1 MDIVNFYINSVN
13 FWKIRG
19 MRFSKYLVKPIIQNN
34 PISVQILGLCSA
46 LAVTQAVLP
55 ALVMSAAVIC
65 VLAFS
70 NVIISLLRHVMPS
83 SIRLILETTT
93 IASAV
98 IVIDEII
105 KTFAPDMSQIL
116 SVFVALIV
124 TNCIILGRAESFASI
139 SGPVASLLDGIGNG
153 IGYSLLLIFVA
164 AVREIIGRGTLL
176 GEVVFLPLSS
186 GGWYLENKFMAL
198 PASAFF
204 ILGICTW
211 VIKSHLN
218 KTRIN
223 QQRD

>member
-1 MDIVNFYINSVN
+1 
-13 FWKIRG
+13 
-19 MRFSKYLVKPIIQNN
+19 MRFRNHLLKPIIQNN

-46 LAVTQAVLP
+46 LAVTQSLLP
-55 ALVMSAAVIC
+55 ALVMSIAVIC

-70 NVIISLLRHVMPS
+70 NVVISLLRHIMPS
-83 SIRLILETTT
+83 SIRLILEMTI

-98 IVIDEII
+98 IVVDEVI
-105 KTFAPDMSQIL
+105 KTFAPEMSQIL

-139 SGPVASLLDGIGNG
+139 HGPLASLLDGIGNG

-164 AVREIIGRGTLL
+164 TVREIFGRGTLL
-176 GEVVFLPLSS
+176 GEVVLLPLSS

-211 VIKSHLN
+211 IIKSYLN
-218 KTRIN
+218 KTKIN
-223 QQRD
+223 QRQD

>member
-1 MDIVNFYINSVN
+1 M
-13 FWKIRG
+13 
-19 MRFSKYLVKPIIQNN
+19 LKPIIQNN

-46 LAVTQAVLP
+46 LAVTQALLP

-70 NVIISLLRHVMPS
+70 NVVISLLRHIMPS
-83 SIRLILETTT
+83 SIRLILETTI

-98 IVIDEII
+98 IVVDEVI

-124 TNCIILGRAESFASI
+124 TNCIILGRAESFASTQ
-139 SGPVASLLDGIGNG
+139 GPVASLLDGIGNG
-153 IGYSLLLIFVA
+153 IGYSLLLIIVA
-164 AVREIIGRGTLL
+164 SLREIFGRGTLF
-176 GEVVFLPLSS
+176 GEVLLTPLSS

-204 ILGICTW
+204 ILGISTW
-211 VIKSHLN
+211 VIKSRLN
-218 KTRIN
+218 KIKNN
-223 QQRD
+223 QRQD